1 LLQLRGTESLPER
14 TLEKGCNDQEG
25 IMAGKLAV
33 VVGGGPAP
41 GINGVISAVT
51 FEALKHN
58 LEVVGI
64 FDGFKWLSKGDTS
77 HTLNLGNGEISRIH
91 LRGGSIIGT
100 SRDNPTKSPEKMAN
114 VIKALTGLGIK
125 YLVTIGGD
133 DTAYTSTRV
142 EQEAGGR
149 IAVCHVPKT
158 IDNDLP
164 LPHGV
169 PTFGFETARSLGTQL
184 VENLMEDARTAGR
197 WYFVVAMG
205 RSAGHLALSM
215 GMGAGATLTLIPEEL
230 GNKISLNKVVSIL
243 EGAIIKR
250 LSYGRNHGVAVIAEG
265 VATRFDQ
272 EELTF
277 LKDVPRDDHGNIR
290 LAEIPLGDMLKQRVS
305 AGLDSLGLKTTIIA
319 KDIGYE
325 LRCNPPISYDREYT
339 RYLGYSAVKFLTSG
353 GTGAM
358 IMLKDGKSLPIK
370 FADLL
375 DPKTGKT
382 RIRTVEINSD
392 DYLMARRY
400 MIRLE
405 KEDMEG
411 ESLRKISATV
421 KMSPDDFKKRYSI
434 AVM

>member
-1 LLQLRGTESLPER
+1 
-14 TLEKGCNDQEG
+14 
-25 IMAGKLAV
+25 MAGKLAI

-51 FEALKHN
+51 FEALKHG
-58 LEVVGI
+58 LDVLGI
-64 FDGFKWLSKGDTS
+64 FDGFKWLSKGDMG
-77 HTLNLGNGEISRIH
+77 HALNLGNGEISRIH

-149 IAVCHVPKT
+149 ISVCHVPKT

-169 PTFGFETARSLGTQL
+169 PTFGFETARSVGTQL

-205 RSAGHLALSM
+205 RSAGHLALGM

-230 GNKISLNKVVSIL
+230 GNKISLNKVVAIL

-250 LSYGRNHGVAVIAEG
+250 LSSGRNHGVAVIAEG

-290 LAEIPLGDMLKQRVS
+290 LAEIPLGDMLKQRVN
-305 AGLDSLGLKTTIIA
+305 AGLDSIGIKTTIIA

-370 FADLL
+370 FSDLL

-382 RIRTVEINSD
+382 RIRTVDINSD

-405 KEDMEG
+405 KEDLEG
-411 ESLRKISATV
+411 ETLNKLANTA
-421 KMSPDDFKKRYSI
+421 KMSAQDFKKRYSV
-434 AVM
+434 AVG

>member
-1 LLQLRGTESLPER
+1 
-14 TLEKGCNDQEG
+14 
-25 IMAGKLAV
+25 MAGKLAV

-51 FEALKHN
+51 FEAIKKG
-58 LEVVGI
+58 LEVVGVH
-64 FDGFKWLSKGDTS
+64 DGFKWLSRGDTG
-77 HTLNLGNGEISRIH
+77 HVTNLGNGEISRIH

-100 SRDNPTKSPEKMAN
+100 SRENPTKSPEKMAN
-114 VIKALTGLGIK
+114 VIKALTGLGVT

-133 DTAYTSTRV
+133 DTAYTATRV
-142 EQEAGGR
+142 EQEAGGK
-149 IAVCHVPKT
+149 IAVCHVTKT

-169 PTFGFETARSLGTQL
+169 PTFGFETARQLGTQL
-184 VENLMEDARTAGR
+184 VENIMEDARTAGR
-197 WYFVVAMG
+197 WFFVIGMG
-205 RSAGHLALSM
+205 RSAGHLALGM

-230 GNKISLNKVVSIL
+230 GNKISLNKVVAIL
-243 EGAIIKR
+243 TGAIIKR

-265 VATRFDQ
+265 VAIRFDP

-277 LKDVPRDDHGNIR
+277 MKDVPRDEHGNIR
-290 LAEIPLGDMLKQRVS
+290 LAEVPLGDMLKQRVTKE
-305 AGLDSLGLKTTIIA
+305 LESLGIKMTIIA

-325 LRCNPPISYDREYT
+325 LRCQPPISYDREYT
-339 RYLGYSAVKFLTSG
+339 RYLGYSAVKFLTGG

-358 IMLKDGKSLPIK
+358 IMLKDGVCHPIK

-382 RIRTVEINSD
+382 RIRTVDIDSD
-392 DYLMARRY
+392 DYHMARRY

-411 ESLRKISATV
+411 EALKKLASTA
-421 KMSPDDFKKRYSI
+421 KMSPEDFKKRFSV
-434 AVM
+434 AVG

>member
-1 LLQLRGTESLPER
+1 
-14 TLEKGCNDQEG
+14 
-25 IMAGKLAV
+25 MAEKLAV

-51 FEALKHN
+51 FEAIKHG
-58 LEVVGI
+58 LEVVGVY
-64 FDGFKWLSKGDTS
+64 DGFKWLSQGDTS
-77 HTLNLGNGEISRIH
+77 HTVRLGDGETTRIH

-114 VIKALTGLGIK
+114 VVKALTGLGVR

-133 DTAYTSTRV
+133 DTAYTATRV
-142 EQEAGGR
+142 EQEAKGK

-197 WYFVVAMG
+197 WYFVIAMG
-205 RSAGHLALSM
+205 RSAGHLALGM

-230 GNKISLNKVVSIL
+230 GENISLNKVLAIL

-265 VATRFDQ
+265 VAIRFNP
-272 EELTF
+272 EELTI

-290 LAEIPLGDMLKQRVS
+290 LAEIPLGDMLKAKVQENL
-305 AGLDSLGLKTTIIA
+305 AALGVKMTVIA

-325 LRCNPPISYDREYT
+325 LRCHPPISYDREYT
-339 RYLGYSAVKFLTSG
+339 RYLGFSAVKFLVSG

-358 IMLKDGKSLPIK
+358 IMLKDGKNVPIR

-382 RIRTVEINSD
+382 RIRTVDVKSD

-405 KEDMEG
+405 KSDMEG
-411 ESLRKISATV
+411 EALATLA
-421 KMSPDDFKKRYSI
+421 KTANMSPGDFKKRYSV
-434 AVM
+434 AVE

>member
-1 LLQLRGTESLPER
+1 
-14 TLEKGCNDQEG
+14 
-25 IMAGKLAV
+25 MAGKLAV

-51 FEALKHN
+51 YEATKHG
-58 LEVVGI
+58 LDVVGVY
-64 FDGFKWLSKGDTS
+64 DGFKWLSKGDTS
-77 HTLNLGNGEISRIH
+77 HTLKLGSDEISRIH

-100 SRDNPTKSPEKMAN
+100 SRENPTKSPEKMAN
-114 VIKALTGLGIK
+114 VIKALTGLGVR

-133 DTAYTSTRV
+133 DTAYTATRV
-142 EQEAGGR
+142 EQEAGGK

-197 WYFVVAMG
+197 WYFIIAMG
-205 RSAGHLALSM
+205 RSAGHLALGM

-230 GNKISLNKVVSIL
+230 GSKISPTKVVSIL

-250 LSYGRNHGVAVIAEG
+250 LSYGKNHGVAVIAEG
-265 VATRFDQ
+265 VATRFDP

-277 LKDVPRDDHGNIR
+277 LKDVPKDDHGNIR
-290 LAEIPLGDMLKQRVS
+290 LAEIPLGDMLKQRVT
-305 AGLDSLGLKTTIIA
+305 AGLETLGLKTTIIA

-325 LRCNPPISYDREYT
+325 LRCHPPISYDREYT
-339 RYLGYSAVKFLTSG
+339 RYLGFSAVKFLVSG
-353 GTGAM
+353 GSGAM

-370 FADLL
+370 FTDLL

-411 ESLRKISATV
+411 EALRKIAAAA
-421 KMSPDDFKKRYSI
+421 KMSSEDFKKRFSV
-434 AVM
+434 AVG

>member
-1 LLQLRGTESLPER
+1 
-14 TLEKGCNDQEG
+14 
-25 IMAGKLAV
+25 MADKLAV

-51 FEALKHN
+51 FEAIKQG
-58 LEVVGI
+58 LEVVGVY
-64 FDGFKWLSKGDTS
+64 DGFKWLSKGDTS
-77 HTLNLGNGEISRIH
+77 HTLNLGNGEISRIQ

-100 SRDNPTKSPEKMAN
+100 SRDNPTKNPEKMAN
-114 VIKALTGLGIK
+114 VIKALTSLGVR

-133 DTAYTSTRV
+133 DTAYTATRV
-142 EQEAGGR
+142 EHEAGGR
-149 IAVCHVPKT
+149 ISVCHVPKT

-184 VENLMEDARTAGR
+184 VENLMEDARTASR
-197 WYFVVAMG
+197 WYFVIAMG
-205 RSAGHLALSM
+205 RSAGHLALGM

-230 GNKISLNKVVSIL
+230 GNKISLNKVLAIL

-250 LSYGRNHGVAVIAEG
+250 LAYGRNHGVVVIAEG
-265 VATRFDQ
+265 VATRFDP

-290 LAEIPLGDMLKQRVS
+290 LAEIPLGDMLKQRVV
-305 AGLDSLGLKTTIIA
+305 AGLESIGVKMTVIA

-325 LRCNPPISYDREYT
+325 LRCHPPISFDREYT
-339 RYLGYSAVKFLTSG
+339 RYMGYSAVKFLVSG
-353 GTGAM
+353 GSGSM
-358 IMLKDGKSLPIK
+358 IMLKDGVNRPIK
-370 FADLL
+370 FSDLL

-382 RIRTVEINSD
+382 RIRTVEIDSD

-405 KEDMEG
+405 KEDLEG
-411 ESLRKISATV
+411 EALKKLAAVT
-421 KMSPDDFKKRYSI
+421 KLPPDEFRKRYSCTI
-434 AVM
+434 C

>member
-1 LLQLRGTESLPER
+1 
-14 TLEKGCNDQEG
+14 
-25 IMAGKLAV
+25 MADKLAV

-51 FEALKHN
+51 FEAIKQG

-64 FDGFKWLSKGDTS
+64 YDGFKWLSKGDTT
-77 HTLNLGNGEISRIH
+77 HTLKLQNGEISRIH

-100 SRDNPTKSPEKMAN
+100 SRDNPTKSSEKMAN
-114 VIKALTGLGIK
+114 VVKALNQLGIK

-142 EQEAGGR
+142 EQEAGGK

-169 PTFGFETARSLGTQL
+169 PTFGFETARQLGTQL
-184 VENLMEDARTAGR
+184 VENIMEDARTAGR
-197 WYFVVAMG
+197 WYFVIAMG
-205 RSAGHLALSM
+205 RSAGHLALGM

-230 GNKISLNKVVSIL
+230 GKKISLNRVVSIL

-265 VATRFDQ
+265 VATRLDP
-272 EELTF
+272 EELAF

-290 LAEIPLGDMLKQRVS
+290 LAEIPLGDMLKQKVV
-305 AGLDSLGLKTTIIA
+305 ADLDALGLKTTIIA

-325 LRCNPPISYDREYT
+325 LRCQPPISSDREYT
-339 RYLGYSAVKFLTSG
+339 RYLGFSAVKFLVAG

-370 FADLL
+370 FSDLL

-382 RIRTVEINSD
+382 RIRVVDTNAD

-411 ESLRKISATV
+411 EALKKLAATA
-421 KMSPDDFKKRYSI
+421 KMSADDFKKRFCVS
-434 AVM
+434 VE

>member
-1 LLQLRGTESLPER
+1 MGE
-14 TLEKGCNDQEG
+14 
-25 IMAGKLAV
+25 KLAV
-33 VVGGGPAP
+33 VIGGGPAP

-51 FEALKHN
+51 FEAVKQG

-64 FDGFKWLSKGDTS
+64 TDGFKWLSKGDTS
-77 HTLNLGNGEISRIH
+77 QTINLGNGEISRIH
-91 LRGGSIIGT
+91 LRGGSILRT
-100 SRDNPTKSPEKMAN
+100 SRENPTKSPEKMAN
-114 VIKALTGLGIK
+114 VVKALNSLGIK

-133 DTAYTSTRV
+133 DTAYTATRV
-142 EQEAGGR
+142 EQEAGGK

-164 LPHGV
+164 LPHGI
-169 PTFGFETARSLGTQL
+169 PTFGFETARQLGTQL

-197 WYFVVAMG
+197 WYFVIAMG
-205 RSAGHLALSM
+205 RSAGHLALGM

-265 VATRFDQ
+265 VATRFDP

-277 LKDVPRDDHGNIR
+277 LKDVPLDDHGNIR
-290 LAEIPLGDMLKQRVS
+290 LAEIPIGDMLKKRVVDEL
-305 AGLDSLGLKTTIIA
+305 AALGLKTTVIA

-325 LRCNPPISYDREYT
+325 LRCQPPISYDREYT
-339 RYLGYSAVKFLTSG
+339 RYLGYSAVKFLVSG

-358 IMLKDGKSLPIK
+358 IMLKDGVCHPMK
-370 FADLL
+370 FADLV
-375 DPKTGKT
+375 DPRTGKT
-382 RIRTVEINSD
+382 RIRIVDIKAD

-411 ESLRKISATV
+411 EALKKLAATT
-421 KMSPDDFKKRYSI
+421 KLSPEEFKKRFSI
-434 AVM
+434 AVS

>member
-1 LLQLRGTESLPER
+1 MG
-14 TLEKGCNDQEG
+14 
-25 IMAGKLAV
+25 GKLAV

-64 FDGFKWLSKGDTS
+64 FDGFKWLSKGDTN
-77 HTLNLGNGEISRIH
+77 HTLNLNDGEISRIH

-114 VIKALTGLGIK
+114 VIKALTSVGVK

-133 DTAYTSTRV
+133 DTAYTATRV
-142 EQEAGGR
+142 EQEAGGK

-169 PTFGFETARSLGTQL
+169 PTFGFETAVSLGTQL

-197 WYFVVAMG
+197 WYFVIAMG
-205 RSAGHLALSM
+205 RSAGHLALGM

-230 GNKISLNKVVSIL
+230 GNKISLNKVEAIL

-305 AGLDSLGLKTTIIA
+305 SGLESIGLKTTIIA

-325 LRCNPPISYDREYT
+325 LRCQPPISYDREYT

-370 FADLL
+370 FSDLL

-382 RIRTVEINSD
+382 RIRTVDINSD

-405 KEDMEG
+405 KEDLAG
-411 ESLRKISATV
+411 DCLSRLAATA
-421 KMSPDDFKKRYSI
+421 KQSPEDFKKRY
-434 AVM
+434 AVAVG

>member
-1 LLQLRGTESLPER
+1 
-14 TLEKGCNDQEG
+14 
-25 IMAGKLAV
+25 MADKLAV

-51 FEALKHN
+51 FEAIKQG

-64 FDGFKWLSKGDTS
+64 YDGFKWLSKGDTT
-77 HTLNLGNGEISRIH
+77 HTLKLQNGEISRIH

-114 VIKALTGLGIK
+114 VVKALNQLGIK

-142 EQEAGGR
+142 EQEAGGK

-169 PTFGFETARSLGTQL
+169 PTFGFETARQLGTQL
-184 VENLMEDARTAGR
+184 VENIMEDARTAGR
-197 WYFVVAMG
+197 WYFVIAMG
-205 RSAGHLALSM
+205 RSAGHLALGM

-230 GNKISLNKVVSIL
+230 GKKISLNRVVSIL

-265 VATRFDQ
+265 VATRLDP

-290 LAEIPLGDMLKQRVS
+290 LAEIPLGDMLKQRVVS
-305 AGLDSLGLKTTIIA
+305 DLDALGLKTTIIA

-325 LRCNPPISYDREYT
+325 LRCQPPISYDREYT
-339 RYLGYSAVKFLTSG
+339 RYLGFSAVKFLVAG

-382 RIRTVEINSD
+382 RIRTVEIDAD

-411 ESLRKISATV
+411 EALKKLAATA
-421 KMSPDDFKKRYSI
+421 KMSADDFKKRFCVS
-434 AVM
+434 VE